1 MTRRTVGIIV
11 LIALALGFLVLAN
24 LWVRQGELLTLAAQ
38 VSMSVPPVPAVA
50 ALLLMLGSLALLR
63 RLGITRTD
71 VMAVY
76 CFLTLSV
83 ALTSGAAMRMFL
95 PMLTCA
101 QYFDAPENDYSEF
114 RPYMHSWLLPQGDDV
129 IRDYF
134 EGSDSGAAP
143 WGAWLPPLGIWLVFF
158 TAFFGL
164 LVCMALIFRPVWQ
177 DGEHLTYPVAEVP
190 LLLAGYREHS
200 RNMSLDV
207 LFWIGF
213 VLVCIHHLMNIL
225 NAFNPAVTS
234 LGLMTDLGGLLQDH
248 PMTALAPLQF
258 RYKPIVFGVAYL
270 MPTEVAIS
278 TVFFHLIYLKGLAL
292 GGAMAGVNLPGFPFM
307 MEQAAGSFFGM
318 AVLLVYAARERIAEV
333 FRGLFRGEPRQ
344 RALPAITIICAGAIY
359 LFWRV
364 VGMGTPIFILYYV
377 LMMAYALST
386 TRIRAEGGF
395 ASNWNFPLE
404 QEQEVLINFGGSR
417 WLKGMGGMTAMTAL
431 TLNYHLSRG
440 YIPKLMAY
448 MAESFKIAD
457 TAKISLRNMAIL
469 LMLGAVI
476 GTTASWWMHIAT
488 AYESGANTLEGGST
502 AGGDRINIARAAYTN
517 LADWALR
524 DEGPNRSRAIA
535 TVGGFVMV
543 LAVAGLRRAYLRFPL
558 HPLGVLMA
566 ATGGGINDWGPL
578 LSIVIIKLVVM
589 RLGGMRLY
597 RRLIPLFIGVVIGD
611 FFSAGLVWSLIASF
625 GGEGFNKY
633 PVWY

>member
-1 MTRRTVGIIV
+1 MTRQTARIV
-11 LIALALGFLVLAN
+11 VFVVLAVAFVILAN
-24 LWVRQGELLTLAAQ
+24 LWVKQGALITLAAQ
-38 VSMSVPPVPAVA
+38 VAMSVPPVPAVA
-50 ALLLMLGSLALLR
+50 ALLLMLGSLAVLR
-63 RLGITRTD
+63 RLGITRSD
-71 VMAVY
+71 VMALY
-76 CFLTLSV
+76 CFLTLAV

-95 PMLTCA
+95 PVLTTS
-101 QYFDAPENDYSEF
+101 QYFDSPENDYSAF
-114 RPYMHSWLLPQGDDV
+114 SPYMPSWLLPQGDNV

-134 EGSDSGAAP
+134 EGSDAGTTP

-158 TAFFGL
+158 MAFFGL
-164 LVCMALIFRPVWQ
+164 LVCVALIFRPVWE

-200 RNMSLDV
+200 RSMALDA

-225 NAFNPAVTS
+225 NAFNPAVS
-234 LGLMTDLGGLLQDH
+234 CLGLLTDLGGLLHEH

-270 MPTEVAIS
+270 MPTEIALS
-278 TVFFHLIYLKGLAL
+278 TVFFHLVYLKGLAF
-292 GGAMAGVNLPGFPFM
+292 GGAAAGVNLPGFPFM
-307 MEQAAGSFFGM
+307 MEQAAGSFLGM
-318 AVLLVYAARERIAEV
+318 AVLLVYAARERIADV
-333 FRGLFRGEPRQ
+333 FRGLFRGDPRR
-344 RALPAITIICAGAIY
+344 RALPALTLICAAAIY
-359 LFWRV
+359 AFWRI
-364 VGMGTPIFILYYV
+364 VGMGTLLFVLYYV
-377 LMMAYALST
+377 LIIAYAIST
-386 TRIRAEGGF
+386 TRIRAEAGF

-404 QEQEVLINFGGSR
+404 QEQSLLINFGGTR
-417 WLKGMGGMTAMTAL
+417 WLKSLSGVGGLTAL

-440 YIPKLMAY
+440 YLPKLMAY
-448 MAESFKIAD
+448 MSESFKIAGA
-457 TAKISLRNMAIL
+457 AKIPVRNMAIL
-469 LMLGAVI
+469 LMLGALI
-476 GTTASWWMHIAT
+476 GTVASWWMHIGA
-488 AYESGANTLEGGST
+488 AYEYGANTLEGGST
-502 AGGDRINIARAAYTN
+502 SGGQRVEITRTAFDN
-517 LADWALR
+517 LAEWALR